1 MTKQNTKQNKQTA
14 EQKAQAE
21 LKRIKYTDSKDKA
34 AVDKAIA
41 DAVAKVRGGRVAVQ
55 KAAVQVLVHAYH
67 HGDYSKATALV
78 EALGN
83 GINAG
88 ALVEWFKQFGG
99 LRTRDGEPGFI
110 AWSGREHIAANLDA
124 AKSTPW
130 WTCKKQ
136 NPWGGFDL
144 QNQLERLLRQAE
156 RAANKVQDE
165 PDLKDK
171 VNLQVDADI
180 QQRVLHLLGRTA

>member
-1 MTKQNTKQNKQTA
+1 MTKQTTKQTKQTA

-41 DAVAKVRGGRVAVQ
+41 DAVQKVRGGRVAVQ

-124 AKSTPW
+124 AKATPW

-136 NPWGGFDL
+136 NPWAGFDL
-144 QNQLERLLRQAE
+144 QQQLERLLRQAE
-156 RAANKVQDE
+156 RAANKVQE
-165 PDLKDK
+165 YPDLKDK
-171 VNLQVDADI
+171 LSLQVDADI
-180 QQRVLHLLGRTA
+180 QQRMLHLLGRTA